1 MTAVIYARYS
11 SDNQREESIE
21 GQIRECTAYAEKNG
35 ITIVKHYI
43 DRALS
48 AKTDNRPE
56 FQQMIKDSEK
66 RLFDIVLVWKLDR
79 FARNRYD
86 SAHYEYQ
93 LERNHVKLVSA
104 TEPISEGPA
113 GIMVKSMLTGMAEY
127 YSAELSEKVVRGM
140 TENVLKGK
148 YNGGTIPIGYTVD
161 EEKFF
166 QIDPLKAPFVVEVFQ
181 RYNDGA
187 TMKELMNWLNDSG
200 VTTNRNQK
208 FTYNSIQ
215 TLLTN
220 RRYIGENRFKDIV
233 MPDSIPVIIEKE
245 LFDSVQDKIAKN
257 RRAPARHKAEDDYLL
272 TTKLFCGM
280 CGAMMFGEC
289 GTSRNKN
296 VHHYYKCANAKR
308 TKTCKKKT
316 VRKEWL
322 EDLVVNETMKMIRD
336 DDSIQSIVD
345 AVMILQEQENTVLP
359 LLEKQMKD
367 IENGIENLLNAIQA
381 GVLTSSTKGRL
392 EMRNLDIYY
401 KPLPGLAFQTDT
413 YILDGKQGTFTPDFT
428 YHGFQYVEVR
438 SDRPVKL
445 TKESLTAQFIHTAV
459 PPVGKFSCS
468 NELLNKIWK
477 AANQSYL
484 SNLMSIP
491 TDCPQREKN
500 GWTADAH
507 ITMDLGL
514 LNFDGITFYEKW
526 LDDMIDN
533 QNEEG
538 RISGIIP
545 SSGWGYDD
553 WIGPVWDAAMFIV
566 PMAIY
571 HYYGDT
577 RSIEKL
583 WPVCTKYLAYL
594 AGREDAEGTVTYGIG
609 DWVFHKTQTPTEF
622 TTTCYYYL
630 DNLYMAKFAEL
641 IGKDGSSYAKKAE
654 ELKLL
659 INHKYFDT
667 SKAIYANGS
676 QAAQGV
682 ALYLGIVPK
691 EYEQQV
697 ADNLSTMIKANKNL
711 LDFGVLGS
719 KTVLR
724 MLSKYGYADL
734 AYQMAAQEEAPSWGN
749 WIKQGFTTL
758 AETWIL
764 SPEFRDASVNHM
776 FLGDINAWM
785 YNILAGINYDEQKP
799 GFKHILLRPNF
810 PSGLNEFEAR
820 YQSPYG
826 EICSKWERKK
836 NRIVYHVTV
845 PANSTATFY
854 APDNVKGER
863 AVNLEAGKH
872 ILELPIK
879 RAVY

>member
-35 ITIVKHYI
+35 ITVVKHYI

-48 AKTDNRPE
+48 AKTDNRPD

-104 TEPISEGPA
+104 TEPISDSPA

-148 YNGGTIPIGYTVD
+148 YNGGTIPIGFKVD

-166 QIDPLKAPFVVEVFQ
+166 QIDPLKAPFVVEAFQ

-322 EDLVVNETMKMIRD
+322 EDLVVCETMKMIHD
-336 DDSIQSIVD
+336 DDCIQSIVD

-392 EMRNLDIYY
+392 EKLEAQQKELEIRIAEEKLAKPKVSADFVKFWLTNFRKLDPNVKSHRETLINTFVNAVYLYDEKVLITFNY
-401 KPLPGLAFQTDT
+401 K
-413 YILDGKQGTFTPDFT
+413 DGTKTITFDEIAAKDAPEGNGSDLGCFAPPRTPVSNGYRSFCFT
-428 YHGFQYVEVR
+428 CLEKGAARVDSNSCGAVAED
-438 SDRPVKL
+438 SVK
-445 TKESLTAQFIHTAV
+445 TAQWAVFSSAARVIHPRPPKSLNIYNTLRFLFCDEIKLIERVDSNSIDPPNSPAGESPCATATTAAS
-459 PPVGKFSCS
+459 GR
-468 NELLNKIWK
+468 NREELL
-477 AANQSYL
+477 
-484 SNLMSIP
+484 
-491 TDCPQREKN
+491 
-500 GWTADAH
+500 
-507 ITMDLGL
+507 GL
-514 LNFDGITFYEKW
+514 RPAGCAC
-526 LDDMIDN
+526 
-533 QNEEG
+533 
-538 RISGIIP
+538 RP
-545 SSGWGYDD
+545 RH
-553 WIGPVWDAAMFIV
+553 DAA
-566 PMAIY
+566 A
-571 HYYGDT
+571 GSRDT
-577 RSIEKL
+577 GSLYSAARDIC
-583 WPVCTKYLAYL
+583 PH
-594 AGREDAEGTVTYGIG
+594 TY
-609 DWVFHKTQTPTEF
+609 
-622 TTTCYYYL
+622 C
-630 DNLYMAKFAEL
+630 
-641 IGKDGSSYAKKAE
+641 
-654 ELKLL
+654 
-659 INHKYFDT
+659 
-667 SKAIYANGS
+667 
-676 QAAQGV
+676 
-682 ALYLGIVPK
+682 
-691 EYEQQV
+691 
-697 ADNLSTMIKANKNL
+697 
-711 LDFGVLGS
+711 
-719 KTVLR
+719 
-724 MLSKYGYADL
+724 
-734 AYQMAAQEEAPSWGN
+734 
-749 WIKQGFTTL
+749 
-758 AETWIL
+758 
-764 SPEFRDASVNHM
+764 
-776 FLGDINAWM
+776 
-785 YNILAGINYDEQKP
+785 
-799 GFKHILLRPNF
+799 
-810 PSGLNEFEAR
+810 
-820 YQSPYG
+820 
-826 EICSKWERKK
+826 IC
-836 NRIVYHVTV
+836 
-845 PANSTATFY
+845 P
-854 APDNVKGER
+854 
-863 AVNLEAGKH
+863 
-872 ILELPIK
+872 
-879 RAVY
+879 

>member
-35 ITIVKHYI
+35 ITVVKHYI

-48 AKTDNRPE
+48 AKTDNRPD

-104 TEPISEGPA
+104 TEPISDSPA

-166 QIDPLKAPFVVEVFQ
+166 QIDPLKAPFVVEAFQ

-322 EDLVVNETMKMIRD
+322 EDLVVCETMKMIHD
-336 DDSIQSIVD
+336 DDCIQSIVD

-392 EMRNLDIYY
+392 EKLEAQQKELEIRIAEEKLAKPKVSADFVKFWLTNFRKLDPNVKSHRETLINTFVNAVYLYDEKVLITFNY
-401 KPLPGLAFQTDT
+401 K
-413 YILDGKQGTFTPDFT
+413 DGTKTITFD
-428 YHGFQYVEVR
+428 E
-438 SDRPVKL
+438 
-445 TKESLTAQFIHTAV
+445 I
-459 PPVGKFSCS
+459 
-468 NELLNKIWK
+468 
-477 AANQSYL
+477 AAKDA
-484 SNLMSIP
+484 P
-491 TDCPQREKN
+491 EGN
-500 GWTADAH
+500 GS
-507 ITMDLGL
+507 DLGCFAPPRKRL
-514 LNFDGITFYEKW
+514 CRNTQAFFLCNPAAAIDAGGFEQHRPAEQSGGQKGPCGAFLDARLANPQLSHNCLVSPNGDDRVELFVICSFPIGHAGGFEPKNRGTPHAGHASVFLMFLFCYLTLPCAPAAAGTGRTRCSARRPPEWKW
-526 LDDMIDN
+526 GPP
-533 QNEEG
+533 G
-538 RISGIIP
+538 RSW
-545 SSGWGYDD
+545 SGW
-553 WIGPVWDAAMFIV
+553 
-566 PMAIY
+566 
-571 HYYGDT
+571 
-577 RSIEKL
+577 RS
-583 WPVCTKYLAYL
+583 
-594 AGREDAEGTVTYGIG
+594 AG
-609 DWVFHKTQTPTEF
+609 
-622 TTTCYYYL
+622 
-630 DNLYMAKFAEL
+630 
-641 IGKDGSSYAKKAE
+641 
-654 ELKLL
+654 
-659 INHKYFDT
+659 
-667 SKAIYANGS
+667 
-676 QAAQGV
+676 
-682 ALYLGIVPK
+682 
-691 EYEQQV
+691 
-697 ADNLSTMIKANKNL
+697 
-711 LDFGVLGS
+711 
-719 KTVLR
+719 
-724 MLSKYGYADL
+724 
-734 AYQMAAQEEAPSWGN
+734 
-749 WIKQGFTTL
+749 
-758 AETWIL
+758 
-764 SPEFRDASVNHM
+764 
-776 FLGDINAWM
+776 
-785 YNILAGINYDEQKP
+785 
-799 GFKHILLRPNF
+799 
-810 PSGLNEFEAR
+810 
-820 YQSPYG
+820 
-826 EICSKWERKK
+826 CS
-836 NRIVYHVTV
+836 
-845 PANSTATFY
+845 
-854 APDNVKGER
+854 
-863 AVNLEAGKH
+863 
-872 ILELPIK
+872 
-879 RAVY
+879 

>member
-104 TEPISEGPA
+104 AEPISEGPA

-148 YNGGTIPIGYTVD
+148 YNGGTIPIGFKVD

-166 QIDPLKAPFVVEVFQ
+166 QVDPLKAPFVVEAFQ

-208 FTYNSIQ
+208 FTYNSVQ

-220 RRYIGENRFKDIV
+220 KRYIGENHFKDIV
-233 MPDSIPVIIEKE
+233 MPDSIPAIVDKD
-245 LFDSVQDKIAKN
+245 LFEEVQQKIKKN
-257 RRAPARHKAEDDYLL
+257 SRAPARHKAEDDYLL

-392 EMRNLDIYY
+392 EKLEAQQKELEIRIAEEKLAKPKVSADFVKFWLTNFRKLDPNVKSHRETLINTFVNAVYLYDEKVLITFNY
-401 KPLPGLAFQTDT
+401 K
-413 YILDGKQGTFTPDFT
+413 DGTKTITFDEIAAKDAPEGNGSDLGCFAPPRTPVSNGYRSFCFT
-428 YHGFQYVEVR
+428 CLEKGAARVDSNSCGAVAED
-438 SDRPVKL
+438 SVK
-445 TKESLTAQFIHTAV
+445 TAQWAVFSSAARAIHPRPPKNRNVSKYAAV
-459 PPVGKFSCS
+459 LFYDTFSCCFCFALPS
-468 NELLNKIWK
+468 EQLCKNTVLHNKPGGGQGEN
-477 AANQSYL
+477 AA
-484 SNLMSIP
+484 IKGGVP
-491 TDCPQREKN
+491 
-500 GWTADAH
+500 GAD
-507 ITMDLGL
+507 
-514 LNFDGITFYEKW
+514 
-526 LDDMIDN
+526 
-533 QNEEG
+533 
-538 RISGIIP
+538 
-545 SSGWGYDD
+545 
-553 WIGPVWDAAMFIV
+553 
-566 PMAIY
+566 
-571 HYYGDT
+571 
-577 RSIEKL
+577 
-583 WPVCTKYLAYL
+583 
-594 AGREDAEGTVTYGIG
+594 TVL
-609 DWVFHKTQTPTEF
+609 HKGQ
-622 TTTCYYYL
+622 L
-630 DNLYMAKFAEL
+630 R
-641 IGKDGSSYAKKAE
+641 GG
-654 ELKLL
+654 KLL
-659 INHKYFDT
+659 AVQSFVGIK
-667 SKAIYANGS
+667 IEPL
-676 QAAQGV
+676 AQTQ
-682 ALYLGIVPK
+682 L
-691 EYEQQV
+691 
-697 ADNLSTMIKANKNL
+697 
-711 LDFGVLGS
+711 
-719 KTVLR
+719 
-724 MLSKYGYADL
+724 
-734 AYQMAAQEEAPSWGN
+734 
-749 WIKQGFTTL
+749 
-758 AETWIL
+758 
-764 SPEFRDASVNHM
+764 
-776 FLGDINAWM
+776 
-785 YNILAGINYDEQKP
+785 
-799 GFKHILLRPNF
+799 
-810 PSGLNEFEAR
+810 
-820 YQSPYG
+820 
-826 EICSKWERKK
+826 
-836 NRIVYHVTV
+836 
-845 PANSTATFY
+845 
-854 APDNVKGER
+854 
-863 AVNLEAGKH
+863 
-872 ILELPIK
+872 
-879 RAVY
+879 

>member
-43 DRALS
+43 DRAIS

-104 TEPISEGPA
+104 TEPISDGPA

-166 QIDPLKAPFVVEVFQ
+166 QIDPLKAPFVVEAFQ

-336 DDSIQSIVD
+336 DDCIQSIVD

-367 IENGIENLLNAIQA
+367 IERGIENLLNAIQE
-381 GVLTSSTKGRL
+381 GILTSSTKGRL
-392 EMRNLDIYY
+392 EKLEAQQKELEIRIAEEKLAKPKVSADFVKFWLTNFRKLDPNVKSHRETLINTFVNAVYLYDEKVLITFNYKDGTKTITFDEIAAKDAPEGNGSDLGCFAPPRTPVSNGYRSFCFICLAKGTARVDSNSCGAVAEDSVKTAQWAVFSSAARDIHPRPPKNRNVSKYAAVLFYDTFFCYFCFVLTSEQLCKNTVLHNKSGGGQSKGVAIEGGVPGADTVLHKGQLCGGKLLAVQGFVGIKI
-401 KPLPGLAFQTDT
+401 KPLAQTQ
-413 YILDGKQGTFTPDFT
+413 L
-428 YHGFQYVEVR
+428 
-438 SDRPVKL
+438 
-445 TKESLTAQFIHTAV
+445 
-459 PPVGKFSCS
+459 
-468 NELLNKIWK
+468 
-477 AANQSYL
+477 
-484 SNLMSIP
+484 
-491 TDCPQREKN
+491 
-500 GWTADAH
+500 
-507 ITMDLGL
+507 
-514 LNFDGITFYEKW
+514 
-526 LDDMIDN
+526 
-533 QNEEG
+533 
-538 RISGIIP
+538 
-545 SSGWGYDD
+545 
-553 WIGPVWDAAMFIV
+553 
-566 PMAIY
+566 
-571 HYYGDT
+571 
-577 RSIEKL
+577 
-583 WPVCTKYLAYL
+583 
-594 AGREDAEGTVTYGIG
+594 
-609 DWVFHKTQTPTEF
+609 
-622 TTTCYYYL
+622 
-630 DNLYMAKFAEL
+630 
-641 IGKDGSSYAKKAE
+641 
-654 ELKLL
+654 
-659 INHKYFDT
+659 
-667 SKAIYANGS
+667 
-676 QAAQGV
+676 
-682 ALYLGIVPK
+682 
-691 EYEQQV
+691 
-697 ADNLSTMIKANKNL
+697 
-711 LDFGVLGS
+711 
-719 KTVLR
+719 
-724 MLSKYGYADL
+724 
-734 AYQMAAQEEAPSWGN
+734 
-749 WIKQGFTTL
+749 
-758 AETWIL
+758 
-764 SPEFRDASVNHM
+764 
-776 FLGDINAWM
+776 
-785 YNILAGINYDEQKP
+785 
-799 GFKHILLRPNF
+799 
-810 PSGLNEFEAR
+810 
-820 YQSPYG
+820 
-826 EICSKWERKK
+826 
-836 NRIVYHVTV
+836 
-845 PANSTATFY
+845 
-854 APDNVKGER
+854 
-863 AVNLEAGKH
+863 
-872 ILELPIK
+872 
-879 RAVY
+879 

>member
-392 EMRNLDIYY
+392 EKLEAQQKELEIRIAEEKLAKPKVSADFVKFWLTNFRKLDPNVKSHRETLINTFVNAVYLYDEKVLITFNY
-401 KPLPGLAFQTDT
+401 KDGTKTITFDEIAAKDAPEGNGSDLGCFAPAEYRPVIPDRHRKLHRQPRVSGRRRLRGGYSGPSQGHDAVYLFVERGHAAVRHYRFLFAAVGGDVLRHGYVHATEHQHEPDHHRDVRRCPRLFCELPVLHSGHRHQRKPEHHRQLGYGYFQLAHRGVGAAGYWRSGHGAVRAVSHAGGAGAENRGQGIPQGDHGLPGIFAAGADHRAVLHC
-413 YILDGKQGTFTPDFT
+413 GTW
-428 YHGFQYVEVR
+428 H
-438 SDRPVKL
+438 
-445 TKESLTAQFIHTAV
+445 
-459 PPVGKFSCS
+459 
-468 NELLNKIWK
+468 
-477 AANQSYL
+477 
-484 SNLMSIP
+484 
-491 TDCPQREKN
+491 
-500 GWTADAH
+500 
-507 ITMDLGL
+507 
-514 LNFDGITFYEKW
+514 YE
-526 LDDMIDN
+526 
-533 QNEEG
+533 
-538 RISGIIP
+538 
-545 SSGWGYDD
+545 
-553 WIGPVWDAAMFIV
+553 
-566 PMAIY
+566 
-571 HYYGDT
+571 
-577 RSIEKL
+577 
-583 WPVCTKYLAYL
+583 L
-594 AGREDAEGTVTYGIG
+594 AGELCHQCTGSAHGTGGKLYRCFLWLCDGGASGAE
-609 DWVFHKTQTPTEF
+609 Q
-622 TTTCYYYL
+622 
-630 DNLYMAKFAEL
+630 
-641 IGKDGSSYAKKAE
+641 
-654 ELKLL
+654 
-659 INHKYFDT
+659 
-667 SKAIYANGS
+667 
-676 QAAQGV
+676 
-682 ALYLGIVPK
+682 
-691 EYEQQV
+691 
-697 ADNLSTMIKANKNL
+697 
-711 LDFGVLGS
+711 
-719 KTVLR
+719 
-724 MLSKYGYADL
+724 
-734 AYQMAAQEEAPSWGN
+734 
-749 WIKQGFTTL
+749 
-758 AETWIL
+758 
-764 SPEFRDASVNHM
+764 
-776 FLGDINAWM
+776 
-785 YNILAGINYDEQKP
+785 
-799 GFKHILLRPNF
+799 
-810 PSGLNEFEAR
+810 SG
-820 YQSPYG
+820 G
-826 EICSKWERKK
+826 
-836 NRIVYHVTV
+836 
-845 PANSTATFY
+845 
-854 APDNVKGER
+854 
-863 AVNLEAGKH
+863 
-872 ILELPIK
+872 
-879 RAVY
+879 